1 MRGTASLALVFGLAV
16 AGVAVTFGGIVLR
29 VSVAEW
35 IDHRQRIQ
43 DWHAV
48 TLANYTALGAETVE
62 HVSEWDFTTENPAH
76 VLLTALWVHQRL
88 QDQERGELAYTVRG
102 LYGPLFLAGRRVGT
116 ISKGTAERMGQKFA
130 QLGIVAG
137 RKERQAGVWVPRT
150 ADEVMYAV
158 LRNWN

>member
-1 MRGTASLALVFGLAV
+1 MRGTASLALVFSLAV

-43 DWHAV
+43 DWHELS
-48 TLANYTALGAETVE
+48 LANYAELGAETVE
-62 HVSEWDFTTENPAH
+62 QVSEWEFTSENPAH

-88 QDQERGELAYTVRG
+88 QESGEPAYTVRN
-102 LYGPLFLAGRRVGT
+102 LSGPMFLAGRRVGT

-130 QLGIVAG
+130 QLGLIAG

-150 ADEVMYAV
+150 ADAVIYAV